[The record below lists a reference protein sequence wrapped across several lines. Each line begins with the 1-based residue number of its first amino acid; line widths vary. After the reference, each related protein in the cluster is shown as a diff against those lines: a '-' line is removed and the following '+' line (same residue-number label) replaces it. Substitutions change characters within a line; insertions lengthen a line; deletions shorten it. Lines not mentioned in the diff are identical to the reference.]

1 LISPVAPSLKQ
12 DCIVFRVSPASP
24 ALMTTTTTKMMMVYG
39 PLQQPRLREK
49 FPRGK
54 EVDALGECFLSFLL
68 FLVT

>member
-1 LISPVAPSLKQ
+1 
-12 DCIVFRVSPASP
+12 
-24 ALMTTTTTKMMMVYG
+24 MTTTTTKMMMVYG

>member
-1 LISPVAPSLKQ
+1 M
-12 DCIVFRVSPASP
+12 
-24 ALMTTTTTKMMMVYG
+24 MTTTPTTTATMMVYG
-39 PLQQPRLREK
+39 PLQPRLREK